1 MNRRGFL
8 FESVKVTKPK
18 YSQFDLSYENR
29 FSTQFGALVPSALYE
44 VIPGD
49 IFDMQTSA
57 YVQAAPMTAPAMQR
71 MDMFIYNFF
80 IPARILCVEFDDF
93 ISNGNGKVK
102 MKDQSSWQAPI
113 MPYFT
118 FSQAVYNSD
127 SEEGISVLDING
139 NTRHDVNCFTP
150 GSLADFLGVNLPK
163 SVAPLASFPNNIKN
177 FQVSALPF
185 RAYQMIYNYYFR
197 DQNLE
202 DEVEVN
208 TSSGAV
214 TTDELESILSL
225 RYKCWEKDY
234 FTSAL
239 PMAQRGAP
247 VQMPIDVQFGSGGS
261 VDLSGIAPQIG
272 AGIMTND
279 ADTLSLKGQK
289 FDMQITPVGHDD
301 DELFRGVFNA
311 RHWDGQEQIETN
323 KGFQLGGF
331 VNGHANGSLV
341 NSSNQS
347 VTSAPVNLD
356 SVHATS
362 STTIEDLRHAF
373 KLQEWLEKSARFG
386 SRIVESIL
394 GHFGERVPDY
404 RVDKPEFLSSTRIPI
419 GVSAVNQTSA
429 TLDDSTPQAY
439 KAGQA
444 SGSGNGARFSRKF
457 VEHGYIM
464 QLCAIMP
471 RSSYS
476 QGIPRMYTR
485 KGFEDYAWPEF
496 DQLGE
501 QEIRQHELS
510 MYYPADGGNFD
521 PDSTFGYTPRYA
533 EYKYHPDEAHGDF
546 QPGESLAYWTAS
558 RDLRSNHVLNDDF
571 VKFQPGDANGIFAV
585 ESNDY
590 AHFYVDMWHSTRAIR
605 HLHEYGTPTF

>member
-8 FESVKVTKPK
+8 FESVKVSKPK

-80 IPARILCVEFDDF
+80 IPARVLCSEFDDF

-102 MKDQSSWQAPI
+102 MKDQSSWQAPV

-118 FSQAVYNSD
+118 FSQAVYD
-127 SEEGISVLDING
+127 SNTEEGISVLDVNG
-139 NTRHDVNCFTP
+139 NTRHDVQCFTP

-163 SVAPLASFPNNIKN
+163 NVATLASFPTKIKN

-239 PMAQRGAP
+239 PSAQRGAP
-247 VQMPIDVQFGSGGS
+247 VQIPINIDPSNMS
-261 VDLSGIAPQIG
+261 ADLSGVFMDEG
-272 AGIMTND
+272 AMVVHGVGSKNGI
-279 ADTLSLKGQK
+279 
-289 FDMQITPVGHDD
+289 V
-301 DELFRGVFNA
+301 
-311 RHWDGQEQIETN
+311 HWDNNGQSWDVYNGGRTSVYPAGSSSPIQSVANSSDNPAEVYNTSASKSAELQMRRFRHTDGQNIETIT
-323 KGFQLGGF
+323 
-331 VNGHANGSLV
+331 SLPL
-341 NSSNQS
+341 SGDTIQ
-347 VTSAPVNLD
+347 
-356 SVHATS
+356 S

-373 KLQEWLEKSARFG
+373 KLQ
-386 SRIVESIL
+386 
-394 GHFGERVPDY
+394 
-404 RVDKPEFLSSTRIPI
+404 
-419 GVSAVNQTSA
+419 
-429 TLDDSTPQAY
+429 
-439 KAGQA
+439 
-444 SGSGNGARFSRKF
+444 
-457 VEHGYIM
+457 
-464 QLCAIMP
+464 
-471 RSSYS
+471 
-476 QGIPRMYTR
+476 
-485 KGFEDYAWPEF
+485 
-496 DQLGE
+496 
-501 QEIRQHELS
+501 
-510 MYYPADGGNFD
+510 
-521 PDSTFGYTPRYA
+521 
-533 EYKYHPDEAHGDF
+533 
-546 QPGESLAYWTAS
+546 
-558 RDLRSNHVLNDDF
+558 
-571 VKFQPGDANGIFAV
+571 
-585 ESNDY
+585 
-590 AHFYVDMWHSTRAIR
+590 
-605 HLHEYGTPTF
+605 